1 MQRQNENR
9 VILVKEV
16 VFQEA
21 ALKLTHLRI
30 LAVLLYYLTPQ
41 LQLRI
46 ARKRGVPP
54 PDGRLTIPLSAF
66 PFLTKNG
73 TRLRR
78 YLEEMGLSFCFPLY
92 SRTVQIN
99 LPERVMQ
106 RLLRIEDGYCSVSL
120 STTLHIS
127 NKHTLRLYWLICSWR
142 SKGGFIISADK
153 LRQLLSLGT
162 SYNRYDNLSGKVLAP
177 AAEELKA
184 YGEIWFLWRQRQGS
198 LIFKI
203 QVQPD
208 LERRDADMK
217 SAWDLCYRQL
227 TAVGMSLKDIQGI
240 FSRVDYADLNPFLT
254 KLVDLTAHVRTAR
267 GIKDPAR
274 YVLKSLESWLSDW
287 TGRYPEIQ

>member
-1 MQRQNENR
+1 MQKQNENR

-30 LAVLLYYLTPQ
+30 LTVLLFHLTPQ
-41 LQLRI
+41 IQARI
-46 ARKRGVPP
+46 SRKRGVPP
-54 PDGRLTIPLSAF
+54 PDGNISIPLTDF

-73 TRLRR
+73 TRLRT
-78 YLEEMGLSFCFPLY
+78 YLEEMRLTYTFPLY
-92 SRTVQIN
+92 SRTVQIH
-99 LPERVMQ
+99 LPEKVLL
-106 RLLRIEDGYCSVSL
+106 RLLHIENGYCSVSL
-120 STTLHIS
+120 STTLKIGD
-127 NKHTLRLYWLICSWR
+127 KHTLRLYWLICSWR

-153 LRQLLSLGT
+153 LRQLLSLGI

-287 TGRYPEIQ
+287 SGRYPEIQ

>member
-1 MQRQNENR
+1 MQIQNEYR

-30 LAVLLYYLTPQ
+30 QAVLLYYLTPQ

-46 ARKRGVPP
+46 ARRRGVPP

-92 SRTVQIN
+92 SRTVQIH
-99 LPERVMQ
+99 LQETMLQ
-106 RLLRIEDGYCSVSL
+106 RLLHTEDGYCSVSL
-120 STTLHIS
+120 STTLRIV

-142 SKGGFIISADK
+142 NKGGFIISFDK
-153 LRQLLSLGT
+153 LRQLLSLGV
-162 SYNRYDNLSGKVLAP
+162 SYGRYDNLSGKVLAP
-177 AAEELKA
+177 AAAELKTF
-184 YGEIWFLWRQRQGS
+184 GEIWFLWRQRQGS

-240 FSRVDYADLNPFLT
+240 FSRVDYADLNPCLT

-287 TGRYPEIQ
+287 SGRYLEI